1 MEALIVSQ
9 ESACKDLPML
19 LAASQNPEN
28 SLGLSDIQEIHHD
41 AITATKSLGIAKDNW
56 SKTKAMF
63 SRKETLKFFDEKE
76 AECTLRGVKMDAI
89 EDNAV
94 LDAWGLWCDQSI
106 ERINNVSF
114 IKIIL
119 SDLLQFLMECH
130 LLSIWCLDV
139 YYVMYLVVV
148 YTYLTPNYLE

>member
-28 SLGLSDIQEIHHD
+28 SLGLADIQEIHFD

-94 LDAWGLWCDQSI
+94 LDAWELWCDQSI

-114 IKIIL
+114 IKINIVG
-119 SDLLQFLMECH
+119 FT
-130 LLSIWCLDV
+130 SISHGMSFV
-139 YYVMYLVVV
+139 EYLVSGRI
-148 YTYLTPNYLE
+148 LC